1 MHKFFSNLIALVCM
15 QSVIMVFSQKTE
27 RYLMEKQKISQ
38 TLDDL
43 NNYAAQADFIK
54 YFDLFADESVFI
66 GTDATEIWTKPEFM
80 KYAKPHFDNGKAWTF
95 KTVKRNITVSK
106 NGKLAW
112 FDEILDTQMKIC
124 RGSGVL
130 EKIGNRW
137 KIRQYILSMTVPNEV
152 SRDVVRLKTDLE
164 NKVLESWSGN
174 KK

>member
-1 MHKFFSNLIALVCM
+1 MHKFFSSLIALVCM
-15 QSVIMVFSQKTE
+15 LSVIMVFSQKTE

-80 KYAKPHFDNGKAWTF
+80 KFAKPHFDNGKAWTF
-95 KTVKRNITVSK
+95 KTVKRSITVSK

-137 KIRQYILSMTVPNEV
+137 KIRQYVLSMTVPNEV

>member
-15 QSVIMVFSQKTE
+15 LSVIMVFSQKTE

-80 KYAKPHFDNGKAWTF
+80 KFAKPHFDNGKAWTF